1 MRVAMMKLP
10 WMIMLACFVW
20 PALAGAAHAE
30 GPCPPGFYPTG
41 GGQSGWHACAP
52 MGPMEEE
59 EEPYSEAEAG
69 YNGSGYSSS
78 THFDPAQWAEWAR
91 AAQEAEAAR
100 EAMRMRDPAYRDL
113 RPGLW
118 DFPNDRPPA
127 PEICTAGFFTT
138 RGGVLLM
145 DWSGEYNGA
154 FLAFWGGTIPRAEGF
169 EQQTVTLI
177 QSGETQTVRAFHA
190 PAPWAEDLGMILFAA
205 PSSQAL
211 RDSIEDV
218 QDFEVKLHGQ
228 TVIWGEWH
236 SGRQA
241 RDALR
246 QCVARR

>member
-91 AAQEAEAAR
+91 AAQEAEAAPC
-100 EAMRMRDPAYRDL
+100 ACVIL
-113 RPGLW
+113 RIGIY
-118 DFPNDRPPA
+118 DRGSG
-127 PEICTAGFFTT
+127 IS
-138 RGGVLLM
+138 LM
-145 DWSGEYNGA
+145 IDRQRRRSA
-154 FLAFWGGTIPRAEGF
+154 
-169 EQQTVTLI
+169 Q
-177 QSGETQTVRAFHA
+177 
-190 PAPWAEDLGMILFAA
+190 
-205 PSSQAL
+205 
-211 RDSIEDV
+211 RDSSR
-218 QDFEVKLHGQ
+218 LGAAC
-228 TVIWGEWH
+228 
-236 SGRQA
+236 S
-241 RDALR
+241 
-246 QCVARR
+246 